1 MIRAVVWGVAVAL
14 FLQFGLEPTG
24 WLFYELSHATG
35 IDALYHGYSLFRG
48 GSYMYHLWP
57 WHLASS
63 IAAGLAIGLV
73 VAWRHGRRSKA

>member
-1 MIRAVVWGVAVAL
+1 MIRAIFWGAAVAL

-48 GSYMYHLWP
+48 GGYMYHLWP
-57 WHLASS
+57 WHLATS
-63 IAAGLAIGLV
+63 IAAGLVVGLC
-73 VAWRHGRRSKA
+73 VAWWRNRRRRV

>member
-1 MIRAVVWGVAVAL
+1 MIRAVVWGAAVAL

-48 GSYMYHLWP
+48 GGYIYQLWP

-63 IAAGLAIGLV
+63 IAAGLVVGLV

>member
-1 MIRAVVWGVAVAL
+1 MAL

-48 GSYMYHLWP
+48 GGYMYQLWP
-57 WHLASS
+57 WHLATS
-63 IAAGLAIGLV
+63 IAAGVAVGLL
-73 VAWRHGRRSKA
+73 VAWRTGKRGGA